1 MTSRAID
8 PDLLQSLRDG
18 FGGRP
23 TVALKEASRLMRMDE
38 KTLRKHV
45 REGRIQFRD
54 VGLGQ
59 HRVRREFTLEDI
71 VGFYCDACRRI
82 EVTETVV
89 RMRAPLSPTLLGFTE
104 FAERPPTRTEFS
116 ALASNKH
123 AARAGS
129 SKSNRVHDQ

>member
-23 TVALKEASRLMRMDE
+23 TVAFKEASRLMRMDE

-59 HRVRREFTLEDI
+59 YRVRREFTLEDI
-71 VGFYCDACRRI
+71 VGFYCDACRRN

-89 RMRAPLSPTLLGFTE
+89 RTRAPLPRTLLGFTE
-104 FAERPPTRTEFS
+104 FAERPPTKTELN
-116 ALASNKH
+116 ALVSNK
-123 AARAGS
+123 RAEAPRKLHKQEGI
-129 SKSNRVHDQ
+129 